1 MSPIQPGAG
10 ILLARVLGVPT
21 YSKMERTGTE
31 HVMYLRLAVL
41 LYVPYRTVRPPA
53 VLGSTPCP
61 TVQHVQNCNLFP
73 FTAVLFMSSQKI
85 ANRRRKIANSLP
97 LPVLLGEREDG
108 MKLDQNKVILP
119 HSIEALQ

>member
-1 MSPIQPGAG
+1 M
-10 ILLARVLGVPT
+10 
-21 YSKMERTGTE
+21 
-31 HVMYLRLAVL
+31 
-41 LYVPYRTVRPPA
+41 YVPAAGGTAVRTAPYSTPGVYLHQLSLPA

-85 ANRRRKIANSLP
+85 ANRKRKIANSLP